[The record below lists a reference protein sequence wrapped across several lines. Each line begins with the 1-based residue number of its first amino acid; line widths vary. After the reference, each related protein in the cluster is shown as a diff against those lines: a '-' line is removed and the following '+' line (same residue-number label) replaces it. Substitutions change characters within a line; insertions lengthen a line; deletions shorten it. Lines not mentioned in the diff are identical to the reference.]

1 MLMYFRGMTFNVL
14 TLGGMALGA
23 GMMVDSSIV
32 ILENIQRLRTQGMSG
47 FDAAVKGASQMM
59 LAVISSTLTTVAVF
73 LPISFTEG
81 MASVMF
87 TDMALTITFAM
98 LASLFSAIVLV
109 PMLCSNLLRPEASYS
124 TEGRGIKPMIGK
136 MQNVVAG
143 WFEALSTFYR
153 KIGRAHV

>member
-1 MLMYFRGMTFNVL
+1 
-14 TLGGMALGA
+14 
-23 GMMVDSSIV
+23 
-32 ILENIQRLRTQGMSG
+32 
-47 FDAAVKGASQMM
+47 MM

-124 TEGRGIKPMIGK
+124 TEGAVSSDDW
-136 MQNVVAG
+136 QNAKCG
-143 WFEALSTFYR
+143 
-153 KIGRAHV
+153 GRLV